1 MNENGT
7 LTVVDKERANILN
20 NYFASVFTKEKDENL
35 PHFEERYI
43 THPLDELEI
52 TSETVEKSLSSM
64 KAGKSQGPD
73 MIHPRIL
80 KETSSQII
88 EPLTKLFRQSL
99 DEAKLPEDW
108 KKANVTALFKSGE
121 RKLPENYRPIS
132 LTSVVCKL
140 MERIIRNKIVDHME
154 SNNLFAKQQHGF
166 RAGRSCTTQL
176 LEFMEE
182 VTEAIDRGE
191 EVDVIYLDFAK
202 AFDKVPHKRLLSKL
216 KGYGIKGKIYDW
228 IKDFL
233 SNRKQR
239 VVINGKFSHWIRV
252 TSGIPQG
259 SVLGPILFLIFI
271 NDLPD
276 VLNCCMKLF
285 ADDAKLYMPIINC
298 HDEEILQQNLD
309 NSDKWAEIWDMDF
322 NTKKCKHMRLGAKTP
337 LQQYTMKSGVER
349 VNLEQVTSEKDLGVT
364 VDNKLLFREHIS
376 KKSAIANRNL
386 GIIFKSFT
394 YLDKEMFLCLYK
406 SLVRPHFEY
415 ATTVWSPMYKKDAVV
430 LENIQRRATRMVN
443 CLKHLPYN
451 ERLKKLGIP
460 SLEYRRLRA
469 DVIEVYKIVNQ
480 IDRIPTDKFFTIND
494 EISTRSNGLK
504 LFKKWSRLNV
514 RANVFSNRVV
524 NAWNLL
530 PCEIVLAPSLN
541 TFKSRLN
548 KFWYGHPLKFTPSCY
563 TPGETNISVTRRYR
577 NGPLEVV

>member
-1 MNENGT
+1 MSKLGV
-7 LTVVDKERANILN
+7 LFQDKERANILN

-35 PHFEERYI
+35 SHFEERYI
-43 THPLDELEI
+43 THPLEELEI
-52 TSETVEKSLSSM
+52 TNETVEKSLSSM
-64 KAGKSQGPD
+64 KAEKSQGPD

-88 EPLTKLFRQSL
+88 EQLTKLFRQSL

-191 EVDVIYLDFAK
+191 EVDVIYLDFAN

-233 SNRKQR
+233 SNRKQQ

-309 NSDKWAEIWDMDF
+309 NSDIWAEIWDMDF
-322 NTKKCKHMRLGAKTP
+322 NTKKN
-337 LQQYTMKSGVER
+337 
-349 VNLEQVTSEKDLGVT
+349 VNT
-364 VDNKLLFREHIS
+364 
-376 KKSAIANRNL
+376 
-386 GIIFKSFT
+386 
-394 YLDKEMFLCLYK
+394 
-406 SLVRPHFEY
+406 
-415 ATTVWSPMYKKDAVV
+415 
-430 LENIQRRATRMVN
+430 
-443 CLKHLPYN
+443 
-451 ERLKKLGIP
+451 
-460 SLEYRRLRA
+460 
-469 DVIEVYKIVNQ
+469 
-480 IDRIPTDKFFTIND
+480 
-494 EISTRSNGLK
+494 
-504 LFKKWSRLNV
+504 
-514 RANVFSNRVV
+514 
-524 NAWNLL
+524 
-530 PCEIVLAPSLN
+530 
-541 TFKSRLN
+541 
-548 KFWYGHPLKFTPSCY
+548 
-563 TPGETNISVTRRYR
+563 
-577 NGPLEVV
+577 

>member
-1 MNENGT
+1 MSQARSVSGKRYPTILHEYKDSIREKHRKWKRYKYCKNVSNFNKYKQARNYVVNELRKSKYRYEKDLATRIKSDSELFWSHVRSRTKTKSTIGALMNENGT

-20 NYFASVFTKEKDENL
+20 NYFRSVFTKEKDENLPKHFASVFTKEKDENL

-43 THPLDELEI
+43 THPLEELEI
-52 TSETVEKSLSSM
+52 TSKTVEKSLSSM

-108 KKANVTALFKSGE
+108 KKANVTPLFKSGE
-121 RKLPENYRPIS
+121 KKLPENYRPIS

-140 MERIIRNKIVDHME
+140 MERIIRNKIIDHTE
-154 SNNLFAKQQHGF
+154 SNILFAKQQHGF

-182 VTEAIDRGE
+182 VSEAIDRGE
-191 EVDVIYLDFAK
+191 KVDVIYLDFAK
-202 AFDKVPHKRLLSKL
+202 AFDKVPHKKLLSKL

-259 SVLGPILFLIFI
+259 SVLGPILFLISI

-285 ADDAKLYMPIINC
+285 C
-298 HDEEILQQNLD
+298 
-309 NSDKWAEIWDMDF
+309 
-322 NTKKCKHMRLGAKTP
+322 G
-337 LQQYTMKSGVER
+337 
-349 VNLEQVTSEKDLGVT
+349 
-364 VDNKLLFREHIS
+364 
-376 KKSAIANRNL
+376 
-386 GIIFKSFT
+386 
-394 YLDKEMFLCLYK
+394 
-406 SLVRPHFEY
+406 
-415 ATTVWSPMYKKDAVV
+415 
-430 LENIQRRATRMVN
+430 
-443 CLKHLPYN
+443 
-451 ERLKKLGIP
+451 
-460 SLEYRRLRA
+460 
-469 DVIEVYKIVNQ
+469 
-480 IDRIPTDKFFTIND
+480 
-494 EISTRSNGLK
+494 
-504 LFKKWSRLNV
+504 
-514 RANVFSNRVV
+514 
-524 NAWNLL
+524 
-530 PCEIVLAPSLN
+530 
-541 TFKSRLN
+541 
-548 KFWYGHPLKFTPSCY
+548 
-563 TPGETNISVTRRYR
+563 
-577 NGPLEVV
+577 

>member
-1 MNENGT
+1 M
-7 LTVVDKERANILN
+7 
-20 NYFASVFTKEKDENL
+20 FTKEKDENL
-35 PHFEERYI
+35 SHFEERYI
-43 THPLDELEI
+43 THPLEELEI
-52 TSETVEKSLSSM
+52 TNETVEKSLSSM
-64 KAGKSQGPD
+64 KAEKSQGPD

-88 EPLTKLFRQSL
+88 EQLTKLFRQSL

-191 EVDVIYLDFAK
+191 EVDVIYLDFAN

-233 SNRKQR
+233 SNRKQQ

-309 NSDKWAEIWDMDF
+309 NSDIWAEIWDMDF
-322 NTKKCKHMRLGAKTP
+322 NTKKN
-337 LQQYTMKSGVER
+337 
-349 VNLEQVTSEKDLGVT
+349 VNT
-364 VDNKLLFREHIS
+364 
-376 KKSAIANRNL
+376 
-386 GIIFKSFT
+386 
-394 YLDKEMFLCLYK
+394 
-406 SLVRPHFEY
+406 
-415 ATTVWSPMYKKDAVV
+415 
-430 LENIQRRATRMVN
+430 
-443 CLKHLPYN
+443 
-451 ERLKKLGIP
+451 
-460 SLEYRRLRA
+460 
-469 DVIEVYKIVNQ
+469 
-480 IDRIPTDKFFTIND
+480 
-494 EISTRSNGLK
+494 
-504 LFKKWSRLNV
+504 
-514 RANVFSNRVV
+514 
-524 NAWNLL
+524 
-530 PCEIVLAPSLN
+530 
-541 TFKSRLN
+541 
-548 KFWYGHPLKFTPSCY
+548 
-563 TPGETNISVTRRYR
+563 
-577 NGPLEVV
+577 